1 MTGFQSTTED
11 LTTFLKAELA
21 PLATRPAGVLT
32 ITGSDCSGAD
42 QLEADIKT
50 ITLCQCFA
58 VSCITAI
65 TARNVKG
72 VQAVYPS
79 SRDSVK
85 CVLETLKDDV
95 LNLKAVKVGLLPSA
109 CFSPVSEF
117 LRTCEQ
123 IGLENVVLDP
133 FIVENDAD
141 FGPSLVSQL
150 LGIFKYC
157 RLVTPSLTDAEI
169 IMSCLKGQSCLQRIN
184 ITGVKSLCDAAV
196 TLGKEIHS
204 SILLKGG
211 QVPFDAQGLKVDRKN
226 PKLIYNV
233 LYDYKVDETIVFKSN
248 YVNSENTQGVG
259 CILSSFIASN
269 LAVGISL
276 KESVKNSIVF
286 VNESIRHSISRQIGA
301 LACPWR
307 YGNDSRPEMMIR
319 KPLYLQENS
328 PFLPQNNVLKKLIDD
343 KEANPVWVSFTH
355 SDFFRT
361 INNGTMRDSALRHFL
376 LQDYKYLKSFFA
388 CHKRLYDLAK
398 SPETKDVAANLV
410 QIIQREFHGHANLLK
425 TKFGIDNPED
435 IDPSPALTS
444 YVNYMEKYKNGDSF
458 LELETALIPC
468 QFGFNPAVSR
478 FYKPTAAY
486 DFSTGGVITTELSDF
501 EPCKSQYE
509 SWLQAATSITEDN
522 GNKTLQAAYNNTFNC
537 EVAEGKTNY
546 EHIKKIFIE
555 GCKQE
560 YDFWDECYRS

>member
-58 VSCITAI
+58 VSCVTAI

-79 SRDSVK
+79 SKDSVK

-117 LRTCEQ
+117 LQTCEQ

-169 IMSCLKGQSCLQRIN
+169 IMSCLKGQSRLQRIN

-248 YVNSENTQGVG
+248 YVNSENTQGAG
-259 CILSSFIASN
+259 CILSSSIASN

-286 VNESIRHSISRQIGA
+286 VNESIRHSISRQIGV
-301 LACPWR
+301 LTCPWR
-307 YGNDSRPEMMIR
+307 YGNDSKPEMMIR

-343 KEANPVWVSFTH
+343 KEANPVW
-355 SDFFRT
+355 
-361 INNGTMRDSALRHFL
+361 
-376 LQDYKYLKSFFA
+376 
-388 CHKRLYDLAK
+388 